1 MINNRNKMIVLLV
14 SLLLVVGSVVLIL
27 NKDEKIRKVESDSKK
42 YSKVNVSDGYSNPSK
57 ECHLWFDKIENQF
70 VSYKDI
76 VSKDRNLFIINHCA
90 WDPYDII
97 ENKDNKFSENQIK
110 NVCEMQKELIQKN
123 YISSYTYVNQYNNKC
138 SNYTEALEVSHGG
151 ETCSIWKD
159 RIENDYVTYYSF
171 YKDIYLKEMKC
182 SEKIDIPS
190 TPYKTGDSCE
200 TLKLVNSNG
209 ELYTGILEK
218 NGTVYGA
225 KNDCT
230 YPLYYINGYSTTI
243 SDYLEKIGNDNEK
256 TQACT
261 VLRDY
266 ASDANDQKAIDEYNK
281 YCVDGGVNGH
291 TEKITKKD
299 LYTVTFNQN
308 HGYGLEC
315 EGYATS
321 SGVCKYTF
329 SDDTFD
335 VGSNLDTSNLKYY
348 DSSFKGWSSSSD
360 CSTID
365 YSGNFQLTKNM
376 NGKTFYACYDG
387 VNFNNKIH
395 TTCDDA
401 GDSEST
407 LTSKIETS
415 YIYSKEHS
423 DNLSKNVESQ
433 QMNGKLVNSDYGNDI
448 TTDKTYS
455 INSYV
460 KIACTENFQYTYP
473 SIFETVKSGTYFELI
488 YNPQIHSTYTCQQ
501 TFDYASWENDYKEA
515 IREELLVQLDKSNY
529 NSKDNRNEVKVGTCG
544 DENRYELREATV
556 NYYNSYSFD
565 EKNKNII
572 NLIPSKGKYTL
583 QYCSN
588 KQVNVQDLYLDYVKS
603 LVDNSKTLSE
613 IFNDNG
619 IDDYVN
625 KHVGNREILKTIND
639 NYKNTLSKSSIS
651 SDNYYKL
658 SPTIKFEYEN
668 NNKVTKKIDLVFKNN
683 DQYEKDNFKY
693 ANVDYDNVSNM
704 SFNNVTYSWNID
716 GMNYG
721 DRSAVNKYDYPIT
734 RTKEIRLTY
743 EQEQNNDNYFY
754 ADYQTGKITS
764 KKDTKSTKN
773 KIDLGY
779 VYPVDLN
786 SSGQRNISFKLNTNS
801 GISTPVKQILEK
813 NNNNTYKCN
822 FKITNDAVIKNN
834 DTSSKLD
841 GEKYKVKFYVR
852 PIATSDID
860 PNNRLDSGLLG
871 ANWASRKGQLLMRII
886 EEKSNGNNT
895 YNPDNLEYSFTL
907 SAQNI
912 DKIREYNELN
922 KYDDFRLECNNMGGE
937 CNSDFLDNFEK
948 GYYGSVVN
956 TVNKDGRNRRK
967 YYINGKWYRTDSLL
981 PKNDFTE
988 VYSGTKYRKE
998 SVYGVCDSSC
1008 KEDVNKCYEC
1018 LYRKVNKGVLP

>member
-42 YSKVNVSDGYSNPSK
+42 YLISINDSTSNNDCDMYFK
-57 ECHLWFDKIENQF
+57 DIENRF
-70 VSYKDI
+70 YNYNEVEEGYPLYI
-76 VSKDRNLFIINHCA
+76 YNHCA
-90 WDPYDII
+90 WKVDAL
-97 ENKDNKFSENQIK
+97 IK
-110 NVCEMQKELIQKN
+110 NSNVDDVLKENACKV
-123 YISSYTYVNQYNNKC
+123 YKTYVNDKLLSKNDDVWSYNNTCGSLSGTLDVQYDGKNC
-138 SNYTEALEVSHGG
+138 SQLKEQ
-151 ETCSIWKD
+151 
-159 RIENDYVTYYSF
+159 IEKDYVSNTSEYNVF
-171 YKDIYLKEMKC
+171 KNDMKC
-182 SEKIDIPS
+182 VNSVGDIDK
-190 TPYKTGDSCE
+190 TKLKPYYTNEENCE
-200 TLKLVNSNG
+200 TLKLVDRNG
-209 ELYTGILEK
+209 NLYNGVLKSGEIVYETGK
-218 NGTVYGA
+218 NQ
-225 KNDCT
+225 CS
-230 YPLYYINGYSTTI
+230 YPLYFLNGYATSIDDFMNKT
-243 SDYLEKIGNDNEK
+243 NDSNK
-256 TQACT
+256 KNACN
-261 VLRDY
+261 VLREY
-266 ASDANDQKAIDEYNK
+266 AQAGGKSDINNYNK
-281 YCVDGGVNGH
+281 YCKNISGYQEIEGSDFTDN
-291 TEKITKKD
+291 I
-299 LYTVTFNQN
+299 NQ
-308 HGYGLEC
+308 
-315 EGYATS
+315 
-321 SGVCKYTF
+321 
-329 SDDTFD
+329 
-335 VGSNLDTSNLKYY
+335 
-348 DSSFKGWSSSSD
+348 
-360 CSTID
+360 
-365 YSGNFQLTKNM
+365 
-376 NGKTFYACYDG
+376 
-387 VNFNNKIH
+387 IH
-395 TTCDDA
+395 KTCDDA
-401 GDSEST
+401 GDSQST
-407 LTSKIETS
+407 LTSKIDTTFQYTS
-415 YIYSKEHS
+415 DGNTNKEQLIAVN
-423 DNLSKNVESQ
+423 DGYKNAVTSSGKSYTLNKYTTLTCSES
-433 QMNGKLVNSDYGNDI
+433 
-448 TTDKTYS
+448 
-455 INSYV
+455 
-460 KIACTENFQYTYP
+460 FQYTYP

-529 NSKDNRNEVKVGTCG
+529 NSKDNINEVKVGTCG
-544 DENRYELREATV
+544 DENSYELREATI

-588 KQVNVQDLYLDYVKS
+588 KQVNVQDLYLNYVKS

-613 IFNDNG
+613 IFNDTNG

-639 NYKNTLSKSSIS
+639 NYKNILSKSSIS

-716 GMNYG
+716 GMNYDG
-721 DRSAVNKYDYPIT
+721 SSVINKYDYPIT

-852 PIATSDID
+852 PIATNDID

-886 EEKSNGNNT
+886 EKKSKGNNT